1 MTTFQMIALA
11 VLAVVCLSVYGP
23 ILVPRLQL
31 HKKPDLMGQ
40 IKAVITI
47 RDASTNPKVK
57 SACSELLSAL
67 LQ

>member
-1 MTTFQMIALA
+1 MIALA
-11 VLAVVCLSVYGP
+11 VLAVVCLTVYGP
-23 ILVPRLQL
+23 MLLPKVQFT
-31 HKKPDLMGQ
+31 KKSDLMGQ
-40 IKAVITI
+40 IQAVVTI

>member
-1 MTTFQMIALA
+1 MIALG

-23 ILVPRLQL
+23 MLLPKIQL

-40 IKAVITI
+40 IQAVVNI

>member
-1 MTTFQMIALA
+1 MIALA
-11 VLAVVCLSVYGP
+11 VLGVVCLTVYGP
-23 ILVPRLQL
+23 MLLPKLQL
-31 HKKPDLMGQ
+31 PKKSDLMGQ
-40 IKAVITI
+40 IQAVVTI